1 MKNTYFY
8 RGKLCTLETECSAIL
23 RVRVAI
29 FGRSKPGHFY
39 FVNRVGD
46 PGDQICGK
54 PTPLT
59 AACRSRQGNTGW
71 IPLKPW
77 NDCCAVRT
85 SASRKQLEGFF
96 RHKRSQEL
104 QFQITLQKP
113 TSLNSSEIHPK
124 FIPFRLSKSFQAV
137 HCCPASFSCLC
148 S

>member
-59 AACRSRQGNTGW
+59 AACRSRQGNTG
-71 IPLKPW
+71 
-77 NDCCAVRT
+77 
-85 SASRKQLEGFF
+85 
-96 RHKRSQEL
+96 
-104 QFQITLQKP
+104 
-113 TSLNSSEIHPK
+113 
-124 FIPFRLSKSFQAV
+124 
-137 HCCPASFSCLC
+137 
-148 S
+148 